1 MPLIK
6 PLSQTLKQDKE
17 KFKVPKSVQQA
28 IPIRKIWPDGIFQV
42 ESKYSR
48 TFRFTDI
55 NYSIASKA
63 DKTEM
68 FLDYSELLN
77 ALDSGCTAKI
87 TLNNRKINKEEFEQS
102 LLIPMKG
109 DGLDEYRKEY
119 NDMLLSK
126 ISELGIPKDK
136 IRVGLEATGHY
147 SSNLAHFIS
156 EHDLPLLTFNPLLTN
171 RYKQGFS
178 LRKTKTDKVD
188 ACAIAQMIVSGK
200 GSQTYSSSLYHN
212 EEMKSLSR
220 YRSQTMQKCS
230 KLKISVSRLV
240 TILFP
245 ELEGLTSSIHL
256 ASIYALLKAYPGHEQ
271 IAHCSMKR
279 LTRLLSDASQ
289 GRFDKSKALEIH
301 QAACRSIGKVSLSAS
316 MELVHTITDIEV
328 LKQHIVEIDE
338 KLKEMVDQEES
349 SIIDIPGIGY
359 TLCASILGEV
369 GDFKRFP
376 DVDKLLAYAGMS
388 PSKHDSGDYHSKH
401 NKMEKRGSPYLRK
414 TLYLAARL
422 VAQNVPRFKEYL
434 EKKLSEH
441 KPYKIALSH
450 VAKKLI
456 RLIYRLGISGCPYLA

>member
-1 MPLIK
+1 MLCIGIDVAK
-6 PLSQTLKQDKE
+6 RKHDCCIIDSDALKT
-17 KFKVPKSVQQA
+17 
-28 IPIRKIWPDGIFQV
+28 V
-42 ESKYSR
+42 ESFTFPNSR
-48 TFRFTDI
+48 EGF
-55 NYSIASKA
+55 
-63 DKTEM
+63 
-68 FLDYSELLN
+68 
-77 ALDSGCTAKI
+77 
-87 TLNNRKINKEEFEQS
+87 
-102 LLIPMKG
+102 
-109 DGLDEYRKEY
+109 
-119 NDMLLSK
+119 DMLLSK

-279 LTRLLSDASQ
+279 LTHLLSDASQ

-316 MELVHTITDIEV
+316 MELVHTLSLI
-328 LKQHIVEIDE
+328 HI
-338 KLKEMVDQEES
+338 
-349 SIIDIPGIGY
+349 
-359 TLCASILGEV
+359 
-369 GDFKRFP
+369 
-376 DVDKLLAYAGMS
+376 
-388 PSKHDSGDYHSKH
+388 
-401 NKMEKRGSPYLRK
+401 
-414 TLYLAARL
+414 
-422 VAQNVPRFKEYL
+422 
-434 EKKLSEH
+434 SE
-441 KPYKIALSH
+441 PT
-450 VAKKLI
+450 
-456 RLIYRLGISGCPYLA
+456 RP

>member
-1 MPLIK
+1 MLCIGIDVAK
-6 PLSQTLKQDKE
+6 RKHDCCIIDSDALKT
-17 KFKVPKSVQQA
+17 
-28 IPIRKIWPDGIFQV
+28 V
-42 ESKYSR
+42 ESFTFPNSR
-48 TFRFTDI
+48 EGF
-55 NYSIASKA
+55 
-63 DKTEM
+63 
-68 FLDYSELLN
+68 
-77 ALDSGCTAKI
+77 
-87 TLNNRKINKEEFEQS
+87 
-102 LLIPMKG
+102 
-109 DGLDEYRKEY
+109 
-119 NDMLLSK
+119 DMLLSK
-126 ISELGIPKDK
+126 ISELGVPKDK

-279 LTRLLSDASQ
+279 LTHLLSDASQ

-328 LKQHIVEIDE
+328 LKQHIAEIDE

-422 VAQNVPRFKEYL
+422 VAQNVPKFKEYL

-441 KPYKIALSH
+441 KPYKVALSM
-450 VAKKLI
+450 
-456 RLIYRLGISGCPYLA
+456 